1 MSSQSRPLLLALHGG
16 YWRKQ
21 HGPEHLAPLAD
32 ALRLEG
38 WEVATPEYQ
47 RKPGDPYLTIESIK
61 SILGSH
67 ANREVILLGFSAGGQ
82 FALLLAN
89 EFPNIKGVLA
99 IAPVTN
105 LLKTE
110 ELGLGDNAINE
121 WLPQG
126 ARNYPELDPSLSK
139 VPSIPTVIIHG
150 DSDVRVPIE
159 LSAAYVESKKMG
171 ANLNFVQLKDIGHFE
186 IIDPTSSAFPEILSG
201 LVALRD
207 A

>member
-1 MSSQSRPLLLALHGG
+1 
-16 YWRKQ
+16 
-21 HGPEHLAPLAD
+21 
-32 ALRLEG
+32 
-38 WEVATPEYQ
+38 
-47 RKPGDPYLTIESIK
+47 
-61 SILGSH
+61 
-67 ANREVILLGFSAGGQ
+67 
-82 FALLLAN
+82 LAN

-186 IIDPTSSAFPEILSG
+186 IIDPTSSAFPEILSA

-207 A
+207 V